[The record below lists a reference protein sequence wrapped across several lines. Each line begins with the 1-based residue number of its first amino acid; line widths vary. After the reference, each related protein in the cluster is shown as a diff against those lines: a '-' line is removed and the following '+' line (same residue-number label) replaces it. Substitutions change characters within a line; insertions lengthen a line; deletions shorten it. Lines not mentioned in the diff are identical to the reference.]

1 MHSKNINKTLSEDIQ
16 QAQVD
21 FQVYKDKSEIC
32 FKQLETKV
40 NEKSGLDT
48 QINDLTAKV
57 TEGWEYYFDLQNLI
71 QLYLSRREK
80 KITELTN
87 NVQSLTEAKTS
98 LEAKVAELEA
108 AKAEPKKEEPKKEE
122 PKKEEP
128 KAEEAKKEETKTE
141 EAKTEA
147 PKE

>member
-108 AKAEPKKEEPKKEE
+108 AKAEPKKEEAKKEE

-128 KAEEAKKEETKTE
+128 KAEEPKKEEAKTE

>member
-128 KAEEAKKEETKTE
+128 KAEEPKKE

>member
-108 AKAEPKKEEPKKEE
+108 AKAEPKKEESKKEE

-128 KAEEAKKEETKTE
+128 KAEEPKKEEAKTE

>member
-57 TEGWEYYFDLQNLI
+57 TEGWEYGFDLQNLI

-108 AKAEPKKEEPKKEE
+108 AKAEPKKEESKKEE

-128 KAEEAKKEETKTE
+128 KAEEPKKEEAKTE

>member
-71 QLYLSRREK
+71 QLYIFIS
-80 KITELTN
+80 
-87 NVQSLTEAKTS
+87 
-98 LEAKVAELEA
+98 
-108 AKAEPKKEEPKKEE
+108 
-122 PKKEEP
+122 
-128 KAEEAKKEETKTE
+128 
-141 EAKTEA
+141 
-147 PKE
+147 